1 MKYLKKELD
10 KQVLDNLL
18 YFYIKCFIYYTN
30 CLNSCVIYDI
40 IVLYSIHREDFNMEE
55 RCDYNLELLG
65 KRDNVSINKLAEVN
79 LPLVKSISKK
89 FLNRG
94 YEYEDIF
101 QIGCVGLVKAINKF
115 DFSFGVAFS
124 AYAVPMITGEIKR
137 FLRDDGIVRI
147 PRPIKAAYIKVRY
160 AYSELYN
167 KYSRKPTTE
176 ELSTYLNISKDIV
189 EEVTKM
195 NLKAI
200 PDSLNRIIHDPQKSG
215 TDITVCD
222 KVTSNF
228 NLEDTTIQKIDLETA
243 INKLPILQKRIV
255 LYRMQDYTQTKIA
268 EILNIN
274 QVAVSRIEKKAY
286 IELKRILTGG
296 NMSKREE
303 AIKMF
308 KKGDGLNEVT
318 KKLGITKSSA
328 MTYKTYYNRETGKSK
343 HTTSKKLDAFKMFSQ
358 KFKCKVIAEKLNLT
372 AATVQGYQTEFFK
385 LKDIVFKAL
394 DNNKTEEMISK
405 EFKIDISIIKNLRH
419 EWATTPL
426 KEENIVTTGIKE
438 ADEVEKKTKQTSIA
452 NPKPTKEAEQT
463 IKQEIKEFKEDGE
476 LKTDILKI
484 TTLKGKVMKYD
495 LEDGNIK
502 ITNAGEEVI
511 KVPSDQ
517 LDGLIEELQALKE
530 VI

>member
-1 MKYLKKELD
+1 
-10 KQVLDNLL
+10 
-18 YFYIKCFIYYTN
+18 
-30 CLNSCVIYDI
+30 
-40 IVLYSIHREDFNMEE
+40 MEE
-55 RCDYNLELLG
+55 RCGYNLKLLEKG
-65 KRDNVSINKLAEVN
+65 DNFSLNKLAEIN

-101 QIGCVGLVKAINKF
+101 QIGCVGLVKPINKF
-115 DFSFGVAFS
+115 DFSFGVSFS
-124 AYAVPMITGEIKR
+124 TYAVPMITGEIKR

-147 PRPIKAAYIKVRY
+147 PRPIKTAYVKVRY
-160 AYSELYN
+160 AYNELYN
-167 KYSRKPTTE
+167 KYNRKPTTE
-176 ELSTYLNISKDIV
+176 ELSSYLNISKDIV

-228 NLEDTTIQKIDLETA
+228 NLEDTTIQKLDLQTA
-243 INKLPILQKRIV
+243 INKLPILQKQIV

-274 QVAVSRIEKKAY
+274 QVAVSRLEKKAY
-286 IELKRILTGG
+286 IKLKEILTGG

-308 KKGDGLNEVT
+308 KEGATLKEVVR
-318 KKLGITKSSA
+318 KLGITKSSA

-343 HTTSKKLDAFKMFSQ
+343 HISSKKLDAFKMFSQ
-358 KFKCKVIAEKLNLT
+358 KFNCKAIVEKLNLT
-372 AATVQGYQTEFFK
+372 VATVQGYQTEFFK

-405 EFKIDISIIKNLRH
+405 EFKIDISIVRNLRH

-452 NPKPTKEAEQT
+452 NPKPTKEAEQP

-484 TTLKGKVMKYD
+484 ATLRGKIMEYN
-495 LEDGNIK
+495 LEGGKIK
-502 ITNAGEEVI
+502 ITNAEKETVEVTNAE
-511 KVPSDQ
+511 